1 MSNLGKLFDETGP
14 YSARSLSKKKK
25 KKKKPPPT
33 KPTPPV
39 TESKKKD
46 KPKRKITGQ
55 NWSDLG
61 EALTKSAKKLGKT
74 ASDERA
80 KTQALKDQLYI
91 RRNRKK

>member
-1 MSNLGKLFDETGP
+1 MSNLGKLFDKTGR
-14 YSARSLSKKKK
+14 YSAKSLGKKKK
-25 KKKKPPPT
+25 KKSAPT

-39 TESKKKD
+39 TKSKKKD

-55 NWSDLG
+55 QWKDAG
-61 EALTKSAKKLGKT
+61 EALTKSAKNLGKT

-91 RRNRKK
+91 RRNKKK

>member
-1 MSNLGKLFDETGP
+1 MSNLGKLFDKTGP

-25 KKKKPPPT
+25 KKPAPT

-39 TESKKKD
+39 TKSKKKD

-55 NWSDLG
+55 QWKDAG
-61 EALTKSAKKLGKT
+61 EALTKSAKNLGKT

-91 RRNRKK
+91 RRNKKK

>member
-1 MSNLGKLFDETGP
+1 MSNLGKLFDKTGS
-14 YSARSLSKKKK
+14 YSAESLNKKKK
-25 KKKKPPPT
+25 KKKKPAPT

-39 TESKKKD
+39 TKSKKKD

-55 NWSDLG
+55 QWKDAG
-61 EALTKSAKKLGKT
+61 EALTKSAKNLGKT

-91 RRNRKK
+91 RRNKKK

>member
-25 KKKKPPPT
+25 KKPAPT